1 MPENRNGETK
11 SVNESDMQA
20 TDKRETID
28 AFRVAPELAL
38 HRFAENRNELKTPT
52 REMPYFAADDF
63 YQFRTPGVAYEN
75 GGKDGFLPDGI
86 RSDGSTPRHMM
97 PEDNSGIDRK
107 K

>member
-1 MPENRNGETK
+1 MYPTDAAKPVNDRASLDPEPK
-11 SVNESDMQA
+11 SDKPRES
-20 TDKRETID
+20 
-28 AFRVAPELAL
+28 PELKINRSIGPAVDGEL
-38 HRFAENRNELKTPT
+38 KSPRRDMPRFAE
-52 REMPYFAADDF
+52 DDF

-97 PEDNSGIDRK
+97 PEDNDGIERK

>member
-1 MPENRNGETK
+1 MEFPVDGSRPVNDRASLDPEPK
-11 SVNESDMQA
+11 SDKPRES
-20 TDKRETID
+20 
-28 AFRVAPELAL
+28 PELKI
-38 HRFAENRNELKTPT
+38 NRAFGPPATELKSP
-52 REMPYFAADDF
+52 RRDMPYFAADDF

-86 RSDGSTPRHMM
+86 RTDGSTPRHMM